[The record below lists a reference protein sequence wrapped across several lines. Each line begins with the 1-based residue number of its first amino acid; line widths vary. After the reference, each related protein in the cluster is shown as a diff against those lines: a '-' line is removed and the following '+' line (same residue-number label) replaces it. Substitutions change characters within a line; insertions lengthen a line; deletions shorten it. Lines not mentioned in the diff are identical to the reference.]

1 MITNSRS
8 KINDNS
14 PHDKLANMM
23 NSKEDSFIGDMTRK
37 FSSLADKILHH
48 AYLLNIENNK
58 LNKEDLKVFV
68 CEQYQIISNDKRN
81 FEVAASRASNSSLK
95 SVSLFQDCIS
105 FESSALC
112 DLDFLAN
119 DLSLTNANLKSYEP
133 LAGCQAYTNYLTR
146 LCSYGSDAE
155 ILVALLIDLP
165 VWGRNCKR
173 ISNALRS
180 KYGFTEESCRFLD
193 RFSAPLQEE
202 FLKKSTEVIESGPPI
217 LLREMENAARLI
229 LDYELM
235 FWDSL
240 YKYSFK
246 T

>member
-1 MITNSRS
+1 
-8 KINDNS
+8 
-14 PHDKLANMM
+14 M
-23 NSKEDSFIGDMTRK
+23 NSNEDGLIADITRK
-37 FSSLADKILHH
+37 FSSLAHKILHH
-48 AYLLNIENNK
+48 AYLLNIENKK

-68 CEQYQIISNDKRN
+68 CEQYHIISNDKRN
-81 FEVAASRASNSSLK
+81 FELAASRASNSSSK

-105 FESSALC
+105 FESSALG

-119 DLSLTNANLKSYEP
+119 ELGVTTTNLKSYEP

-155 ILVALLIDLP
+155 ILIALLIDLP
-165 VWGRNCKR
+165 VWGMNCKR
-173 ISNALRS
+173 VSNALRN

-202 FLKKSTEVIESGPPI
+202 FLKKSTEVIGSGSPI
-217 LLREMENAARLI
+217 FLREMEKAARLI